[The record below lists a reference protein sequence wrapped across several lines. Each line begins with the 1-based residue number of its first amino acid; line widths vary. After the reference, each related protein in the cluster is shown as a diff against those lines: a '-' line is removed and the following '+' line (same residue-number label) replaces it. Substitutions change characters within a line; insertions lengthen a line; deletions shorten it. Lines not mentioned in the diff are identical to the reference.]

1 MGTHLHTQER
11 VWNRNDGISKR
22 KLQLIANAVLTQYR
36 NAGGDKNIS
45 LDPERIRG
53 ALNDMV
59 RSALSA
65 QEALHDGLI
74 PDALLGLLPDDEAR
88 FELSCLNALPS
99 VPDIT
104 DEQSPRTS
112 YRQRTDRA
120 PRPLAGYRFCPECGR
135 GEVLIDGGKCN
146 NCGEYIYP

>member
-11 VWNRNDGISKR
+11 VWNRNDGISRR

-88 FELSCLNALPS
+88 FELSCLNAPPATPDNYELPAATPTSS
-99 VPDIT
+99 VMT
-104 DEQSPRTS
+104 GGRCTC
-112 YRQRTDRA
+112 
-120 PRPLAGYRFCPECGR
+120 GYRFSVPGEICPN
-135 GEVLIDGGKCN
+135 CN
-146 NCGEYIYP
+146 